1 MTTAFRAVLA
11 FTLLA
16 GFYVLVGL
24 ILVAAIF
31 IDVMLVVDFHANT
44 VKFAVVLTLAA
55 IALVRALIM
64 VSRRRGGEEPG
75 VAVGR
80 EHEPVL
86 WQTVEELA
94 QRVRTAPPDEIRLV
108 AEVNA
113 AVSED
118 TRWLGLRA
126 TRRRMF
132 IGLPLLQTLTVDE
145 MRAVLGHELG
155 HYSGAHTRLGA
166 PVYRGRV
173 SLIATVQGL
182 RNHPF
187 VQRLFTW
194 YAKLYLRVSQA
205 VSRKQE
211 LEADQ
216 FAVAIGGR
224 QAMAGALRKIHSTAA
239 GWDLYVDNYLVL
251 AGAGGS
257 RPATVFGGFHELMSD
272 PERQAELARLAERPE
287 EVSPYDSHPSL
298 AERLAAI
305 EHLPEPQHV
314 PDPRSALTL
323 LMDANVAVQA
333 VERTMWSP
341 DALRELRPVPWEELV
356 AHGMYAARN
365 ADALHDLATAGQ
377 QVMGA
382 ARPYLDAAFEAIARG
397 RQAELEARLLEQG
410 WNPSPTLL
418 AGVLGQA
425 LEAVLIQLGQ
435 ARWTLSWS
443 GPARLLFDDGE
454 EVALSEYAAQ
464 VAADPA
470 AVAGLRRWLGDHG
483 MRHDYVPLDAP
494 GRPALTDPPA
504 PGPAFDPSL
513 RPA

>member
-24 ILVAAIF
+24 ILTAAVF
-31 IDVMLVVDFHANT
+31 FDVMLLVEFHANT
-44 VKFAVVLTLAA
+44 VKIAIVLTLAA
-55 IALVRALIM
+55 GALLRALLM
-64 VSRRRGGEEPG
+64 VTRRKGGEQPG
-75 VAVGR
+75 VPVGR

-86 WQTVEELA
+86 WQTVEDLA

-145 MRAVLGHELG
+145 LRAVLGHELG

-182 RNHPF
+182 GNHPF
-187 VQRLFTW
+187 IQKLFTW

-216 FAVAIGGR
+216 FAVGIGGR
-224 QAMAGALRKIHSTAA
+224 QAMAGALRKIHTTAL
-239 GWDLYVDNYLVL
+239 GWDIYVNSYLSL
-251 AGAGGS
+251 TGAGGA
-257 RPATVFGGFHELMSD
+257 RPASVFGGFHAMMSD
-272 PERQAELARLAERPE
+272 PERQAHLAKLGAEPE

-298 AERLAAI
+298 AERLTAI
-305 EHLPEPQHV
+305 EHLAEPQHV

-323 LMDANVAVQA
+323 LQDANVAVQA
-333 VERTMWSP
+333 VEHSMWTP
-341 DALRELRPVPWEELV
+341 EALTGLRPVSWDELV
-356 AHGMYAARN
+356 SEGMYAGRN
-365 ADALHDLATAGQ
+365 AEALHDLAVAGQ
-377 QVMGA
+377 RVMGA
-382 ARPYLDAAFEAIARG
+382 SRPYLDAAFEAIARG
-397 RQAELEARLLEQG
+397 RQAELEERLRELG
-410 WNPSPTLL
+410 WNPSDTLL

-425 LEAVLIQLGQ
+425 LEAVLIQLGE

-454 EVALSEYAAQ
+454 EVSLSEYAAQ
-464 VAADPA
+464 VAANPE
-470 AVAGLRRWLGDHG
+470 AVAGLRQWLGSHG
-483 MRHDYVPLDAP
+483 MRHDYVPVQD
-494 GRPALTDPPA
+494 PA
-504 PGPAFDPSL
+504 PQASIAG
-513 RPA
+513 